1 MGGGFPT
8 GIIIFHVKS
17 QAYSGTEMG
26 DRVFLD

>member
-8 GIIIFHVKS
+8 GIMIFLVKS
-17 QAYSGTEMG
+17 QTYCGTEMG